1 MDNQTQ
7 VILSQNHKL
16 VCPDCH
22 SDITETGSAFFCAS
36 CRKKYPIIDN
46 IPDFR
51 KNDEYWCNVSRDKM
65 RLLNRQARETNDWQS
80 AAKSVVPEYI
90 GHFMSFNRADA
101 QFLFPITKDAQILDA
116 GSMWGGLTLPVAQ
129 YAREVIALDKTIETL
144 TFLNIRAAQMGYK
157 NIFTIASTLEK
168 LPFSDSY
175 FDMAIL
181 NGVLEWVAFRQ
192 DLILERHWNQKFN
205 SSRSYAKNPTSMQI
219 EVLKELRRVLKP
231 DGYLFLAIENRIG
244 YQYLTGYPDDHVNI
258 RLVPFLPR
266 MLSDIITRLKRGFSY
281 RTYIYSHIGCS
292 NILLKSGYKKI
303 KFFGAFSHYISPY
316 AVIPFSLIKRF
327 KETIYSGGGKRL
339 KTFFKLLP
347 NFIMKYF
354 SPSFIIIA
362 GKSGTASMESRI
374 ISMVRKTG
382 VLKNS
387 AQRLEPILISR
398 RADTAIPLKCI
409 IYDSLERRSVLFCKI
424 CRDKSYTHPL
434 RQEAQNLTYANK
446 QFKNTPLEAK
456 IPHLLYFGVVDG
468 VQILITNFLNYG
480 SPDIK
485 NNCAVLDKAVGTSID
500 FLVEFQNRSVTREVE
515 VSGYLTLMITQQKK
529 ALERK
534 LDSVTLGKISEL
546 ADTIAGLRGVKLKL
560 AAVHGD
566 FDFYHNIL
574 YSNNDI
580 NVVDFEHFEK
590 EGIPFSDLAMLI
602 LHPFLLEY
610 KNGVKKENFTSYLKR
625 TGAVKFLR
633 KWLRYY
639 FLKSNIDKKLF
650 PYAVKIA
657 ILEQNAKEYPLH
669 RDRKSFPLN
678 DADIVSQIFSGNLDF
693 KE

>member
-1 MDNQTQ
+1 MRFH
-7 VILSQNHKL
+7 NHKL

-22 SDITETGSAFFCAS
+22 SGISENESALSCAI
-36 CRKKYPIIDN
+36 CRKDYPIVGN

-51 KNDEYWCNVSRDKM
+51 KSDEYWCNVSRDKM
-65 RLLNRQARETNDWQS
+65 RLLNHKAREMNDWQS
-80 AAKSVVPEYI
+80 AAKSVIPEYL
-90 GHFMSFNRADA
+90 GHFMSFSRADA
-101 QFLFPITKDAQILDA
+101 QFLFPVTKDARILDA

-144 TFLNIRAAQMGYK
+144 TFLNIRAAQMGYQ
-157 NIFTIASTLEK
+157 NIFAVASTLEK
-168 LPFSDSY
+168 LPFSDNY
-175 FDMAIL
+175 FDLVIL

-192 DLILERHWNQKFN
+192 DLILESHWNQKF
-205 SSRSYAKNPTSMQI
+205 SSLRSYAKDPTSMQM

-231 DGYLFLAIENRIG
+231 DGHLFLAIENRIG

-281 RTYIYSHIGCS
+281 RTYIYSHIGCA
-292 NILLKSGYKKI
+292 NILLKSGYKRI
-303 KFFGAFSHYISPY
+303 KLFGAFSHYISPY
-316 AVIPFSLIKRF
+316 AVIPFDLIKRF
-327 KETIYSGGGKRL
+327 KETICSGGGKRL
-339 KTFFKLLP
+339 KTFFNLLP

-354 SPSFIIIA
+354 SPSFIILA
-362 GKSGTASMESRI
+362 GKTDTASLESRI
-374 ISMVRKTG
+374 VSMVRKTG
-382 VLKNS
+382 VLNDI

-409 IYDSLERRSVLFCKI
+409 IYDSLEKRSILFCKI
-424 CRDKSYTHPL
+424 CRDKSHTEPL

-446 QFKNTPLEAK
+446 QFKNTPLNDK
-456 IPHLLYFGVVDG
+456 IPHLLYFGAVDG
-468 VQILITNFLNYG
+468 VQILITNFLNYS

-515 VSGYLTLMITQQKK
+515 VSEYLTSRIMQQKK
-529 ALERK
+529 TLESE

-546 ADTIAGLRGVKLKL
+546 ADTVGGLRGVKLKL

-574 YSNNDI
+574 YSNNDL
-580 NVVDFEHFEK
+580 NLVDFEHFEK
-590 EGIPFSDLAMLI
+590 EGIPFLDLAMLI

-610 KNGVKKENFTSYLKR
+610 KKGIKKEIFTSYLKR
-625 TGAVKFLR
+625 TGAVEFLR
-633 KWLRYY
+633 KWLRCY
-639 FLKSNIDKKLF
+639 FFKSNIDKRLF

-678 DADIVSQIFSGNLDF
+678 DADIVSQIFSGDLDF